1 MHSPR
6 VYSFEGVIPVVHP
19 SAFVH
24 PSAVLIGDVIVGP
37 NCYVGP
43 CASLRGD
50 FGRILLGSGANIQDS
65 CVMHSFPGRV
75 CVLDDDG
82 HVGHGAVLHGCR
94 VGRNALI
101 GMNSVVMD
109 HVEIGEN
116 SIVAAAAFVKSGTL
130 VPPLSL
136 VVGAPAKVIREVT
149 LAEIEW
155 KTRGTRIY
163 QLLAQR
169 SNETMRECTALAT
182 IEPDRPSIV
191 WEGTFPLTASKHSG

>member
-1 MHSPR
+1 MPAPR
-6 VYSFEGVIPVVHP
+6 VYSFDGVIPVVHP
-19 SAFVH
+19 SSFVH

-50 FGRILLGSGANIQDS
+50 FGRIVLGTGANIQDC

-75 CVLDDDG
+75 CGLDDDA
-82 HVGHGAVLHGCR
+82 HVGHGAVLHGCH
-94 VGRNALI
+94 VGENALI

-109 HVEIGEN
+109 NVEIGAN
-116 SIVAAAAFVKSGTL
+116 SIVAACAFVKSGTQ

-136 VVGAPAKVIREVT
+136 VVGAPAKVVRSVTQSEV
-149 LAEIEW
+149 EW
-155 KTRGTRIY
+155 KTKGTRTY

-169 SNETMRECTALAT
+169 SRETMHECA
-182 IEPDRPSIV
+182 
-191 WEGTFPLTASKHSG
+191 PLTAMEEDRRSIEWQGKFELTAAKASG